1 MREYQDMTEP
11 DLKIND
17 YIQVR
22 NKDLFGIYCGL
33 YQGQAR
39 IFLDEPI
46 IKKGKAKYILLVDLK
61 ELKKASKYEN

>member
-1 MREYQDMTEP
+1 
-11 DLKIND
+11 
-17 YIQVR
+17 
-22 NKDLFGIYCGL
+22 L
-33 YQGQAR
+33 YEGQAR